1 MQSWRLFSW
10 PRSAPISQ
18 WFSTSRRV
26 DADAALLKFV
36 DTFAV
41 TVSTQQ
47 IMGSKTERFYKIEL
61 MIRHRGQ
68 VSFDEMLAALEVS
81 RATLKRDLQFLRD
94 RMGAPIV
101 YDRAENA
108 YRFADEGHTGDKHE
122 LPGLW
127 FDQKELYALLMAHH
141 LLSDLDPEGTLS
153 RHMGPLLDRVH
164 QLLGSTE
171 VDATELMR
179 RVRIVGSARRSVGSQ
194 CFEVICA
201 ALLQRRRVQMQYFT
215 RSRKARSVR
224 EVSPQRLIH
233 YRNTWYLDAWCHE
246 SEALR
251 RFALDAVE
259 NAQPSERK
267 ARNLSLKRVEEEM
280 DGGYGIFAGNK
291 VQWAQLRFT
300 AQAAP
305 WVSQEAWHPLQETEV
320 DDTGALLMKLPYG
333 EPTELIMDILRW
345 GPDVEVLRPA
355 PLKQA
360 VAVRLAQACAQYR

>member
-1 MQSWRLFSW
+1 
-10 PRSAPISQ
+10 
-18 WFSTSRRV
+18 
-26 DADAALLKFV
+26 
-36 DTFAV
+36 
-41 TVSTQQ
+41 
-47 IMGSKTERFYKIEL
+47 MGSKTERFYKIEL

-68 VSFDEMLAALEVS
+68 VSFEEMLTELEVS

-101 YDRAENA
+101 YDRAENV

-153 RHMGPLLDRVH
+153 RHLGPLLDRVH

-171 VDATELMR
+171 VDAAELMR
-179 RVRIVGSARRSVGSQ
+179 RVRIVGSARRAVASQ

-201 ALLQRRRVQMQYFT
+201 ALLQRRRVQLQYFT

-246 SEALR
+246 SDALR

-259 NAQPSERK
+259 DAQHVAASVVFVSVGRRTMPTGRRS
-267 ARNLSLKRVEEEM
+267 
-280 DGGYGIFAGNK
+280 
-291 VQWAQLRFT
+291 T
-300 AQAAP
+300 AC
-305 WVSQEAWHPLQETEV
+305 T
-320 DDTGALLMKLPYG
+320 
-333 EPTELIMDILRW
+333 
-345 GPDVEVLRPA
+345 RPA
-355 PLKQA
+355 
-360 VAVRLAQACAQYR
+360 ACCRSTRPNSRPTTRAARPTGWQRMKTAAR